1 MAQLFLTVTMILRSG
16 LVPLNQ
22 REVLVITTP
31 IMMKSVFLLQ
41 ITLLRE
47 LHQLHLTLMLV
58 LDGQV
63 VKGKAFGRD

>member
-1 MAQLFLTVTMILRSG
+1 MAQLFLTVTMILRSS

-31 IMMKSVFLLQ
+31 IMIKSVFLLQ

-58 LDGQV
+58 LVGQV
-63 VKGKAFGRD
+63 VKGKALARD